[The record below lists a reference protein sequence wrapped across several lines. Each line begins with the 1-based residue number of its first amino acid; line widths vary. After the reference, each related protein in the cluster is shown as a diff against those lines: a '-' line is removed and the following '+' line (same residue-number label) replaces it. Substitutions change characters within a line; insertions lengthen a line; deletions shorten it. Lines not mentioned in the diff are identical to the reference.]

1 MWSRIPRTL
10 VKGAVSIQ
18 STPLRLVM
26 EQRSVI
32 ADKVNKNN
40 KIMYDLTL
48 YTYLSPS
55 KVCGGVG
62 VFSLCDIPK
71 GTMIWKGRQ
80 PAQKITWN
88 KIPIHMQQHIASMT
102 WCDEDGF
109 WIDCDLDRIY
119 QAYYVNH
126 SDDPNVGIDDDEL
139 YVAIKDIKKD
149 EELLYRYSKIEQ
161 TWT

>member
-1 MWSRIPRTL
+1 
-10 VKGAVSIQ
+10 
-18 STPLRLVM
+18 
-26 EQRSVI
+26 
-32 ADKVNKNN
+32 
-40 KIMYDLTL
+40 MYDLTL
-48 YTYLSPS
+48 YTYLAPS
-55 KVCGGVG
+55 NVCSGVG

-71 GTMIWKGRQ
+71 GTIIWKERQ
-80 PAQKITWN
+80 EPVKVSWD
-88 KIPIHMQQHIASMT
+88 KIPKWMEDNIVSLT
-102 WCDEDGF
+102 WCDKEGF

-149 EELLYRYSKIEQ
+149 EELLYRSSKIEQ

>member
-1 MWSRIPRTL
+1 
-10 VKGAVSIQ
+10 
-18 STPLRLVM
+18 
-26 EQRSVI
+26 
-32 ADKVNKNN
+32 
-40 KIMYDLTL
+40 MYDLTL
-48 YTYLSPS
+48 YTYLAPS

-71 GTMIWKGRQ
+71 GTIIRKERQ

-88 KIPIHMQQHIASMT
+88 EIPKYMQQHIASMT
-102 WCDEDGF
+102 WCDKDGF

-126 SDDPNVGIDDDEL
+126 SDNPNVGIDEDEF

-149 EELLYRYSKIEQ
+149 EELLYRYSEIEQ

>member
-1 MWSRIPRTL
+1 
-10 VKGAVSIQ
+10 
-18 STPLRLVM
+18 
-26 EQRSVI
+26 
-32 ADKVNKNN
+32 
-40 KIMYDLTL
+40 MYDLTL
-48 YTYLSPS
+48 YTYLSPG

-71 GTMIWKGRQ
+71 GTMIWKARQ
-80 PAQKITWN
+80 GAQKITWN
-88 KIPIHMQQHIASMT
+88 QIPKYMQQHIVSMT
-102 WCDEDGF
+102 WCDENGF

-126 SDDPNVGIDDDEL
+126 SDDPNVGINDDEL
-139 YVAIKDIKKD
+139 YVAIKNIKED